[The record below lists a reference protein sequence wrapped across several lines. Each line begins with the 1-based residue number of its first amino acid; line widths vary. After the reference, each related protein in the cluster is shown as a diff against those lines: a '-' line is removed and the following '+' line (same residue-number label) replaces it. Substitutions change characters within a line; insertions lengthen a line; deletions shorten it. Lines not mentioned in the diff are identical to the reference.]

1 MPRTQLHLD
10 ANSPSIIVPVTARDR
25 YELGRQAE
33 ALARVRAGAAAGAGT
48 GTKVGAGVD
57 GGAGADGGA
66 DIGPYGW
73 AYEVED
79 DDAPAGGGR
88 PFDLIEWRVDLYE
101 PFTAT
106 TGADTVGGRDAAGS
120 GFDPVPV
127 VAALGALAAAL
138 PDTPILATF
147 RTTAEGGGA
156 PLSDELYVRLVDTLA
171 ASGLAAAVD
180 VEYRHPLAAR
190 AIAAAH
196 DHGVAVVASNHDFDA
211 TPPVEEIVTHLA
223 AMEEA
228 GADVAKIAVMPRS
241 AADVVTLLTA
251 TERRYRDAGIPLIT
265 MSMGASGAVTRV
277 GGGVFGSAATFAT
290 VGEASAPG
298 QLPAAGVRA
307 ALDLL
312 HPHAGQP

>member
-1 MPRTQLHLD
+1 MPRTPLHLD

-25 YELGRQAE
+25 SELGRQAE
-33 ALARVRAGAAAGAGT
+33 ALARARAGAVG
-48 GTKVGAGVD
+48 VGAGVGVD
-57 GGAGADGGA
+57 AGAGEDGVA
-66 DIGPYGW
+66 DIR
-73 AYEVED
+73 AYEAED
-79 DDAPAGGGR
+79 DQDPAGAAR

-106 TGADTVGGRDAAGS
+106 VGADAAGGRDAAGS

-211 TPPVEEIVTHLA
+211 TPPVEEIVARLA

-241 AADVVTLLTA
+241 AADVVTLLAA
-251 TERRYRDAGIPLIT
+251 TERRYREAEIPLIT
-265 MSMGASGAVTRV
+265 MSRGAPGAVTRI
-277 GGGVFGSAATFAT
+277 GGGAFGSAATFAT

-307 ALDLL
+307 ALGLL
-312 HPHAGQP
+312 HPGAGQP

>member
-1 MPRTQLHLD
+1 MPRTPLHLD

-25 YELGRQAE
+25 SELGRQAE
-33 ALARVRAGAAAGAGT
+33 ALARARAGAVGVGVDAGAGED
-48 GTKVGAGVD
+48 GVAD
-57 GGAGADGGA
+57 IRAYEAEDDQDPAGAA
-66 DIGPYGW
+66 
-73 AYEVED
+73 
-79 DDAPAGGGR
+79 R

-101 PFTAT
+101 SFTAT
-106 TGADTVGGRDAAGS
+106 VGADAAGGRDAAGS

-211 TPPVEEIVTHLA
+211 TPPVEEIVARLA

-241 AADVVTLLTA
+241 AADVVTLLAA
-251 TERRYRDAGIPLIT
+251 TERRYREAEIPLIT
-265 MSMGASGAVTRV
+265 MSMGAPGAVTRI
-277 GGGVFGSAATFAT
+277 GGGAFGSAATFAT

-307 ALDLL
+307 ALGLL
-312 HPHAGQP
+312 HPGAGQP

>member
-25 YELGRQAE
+25 SELGRQAE
-33 ALARVRAGAAAGAGT
+33 ALARARAGAVGVG
-48 GTKVGAGVD
+48 VGAGVD

-66 DIGPYGW
+66 DGGADIR
-73 AYEVED
+73 AYEAED
-79 DDAPAGGGR
+79 DQDPAGAAR

-106 TGADTVGGRDAAGS
+106 AGGATAGGGGASGG

-190 AIAAAH
+190 AIATAH
-196 DHGVAVVASNHDFDA
+196 EHGVAVVASNHDFDA
-211 TPPVEEIVTHLA
+211 TPPVEEIVARLA

-241 AADVVTLLTA
+241 AADVVTLLAA

-277 GGGVFGSAATFAT
+277 GGGAFGSAATFAT

-312 HPHAGQP
+312 HPGAGQP